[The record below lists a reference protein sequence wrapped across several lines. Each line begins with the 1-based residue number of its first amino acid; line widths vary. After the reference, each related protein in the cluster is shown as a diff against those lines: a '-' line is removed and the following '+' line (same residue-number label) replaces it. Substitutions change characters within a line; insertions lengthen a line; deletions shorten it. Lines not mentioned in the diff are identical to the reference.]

1 MASDPDFLQY
11 ITEQLSGVYGL
22 SHRKMFGEYALYM
35 GRKVVALVCDNQL
48 FIKPTAAYRAHLER
62 PTEAPPYPGA
72 KPYLLI
78 DAALDDRELL
88 AELIRATERE
98 KPEPK
103 PKSKKTQSK
112 KARSKEPPK
121 TEKPATRK
129 AGPPKKR

>member
-48 FIKPTAAYRAHLER
+48 FLKPTAAGRALLEH

-78 DAALDDRELL
+78 DSALDDRDLL
-88 AELIRATERE
+88 AELFRATERE
-98 KPEPK
+98 MPEPK
-103 PKSKKTQSK
+103 PKSKKATKATKTQKTKKPGKRDPGSSK
-112 KARSKEPPK
+112 KR
-121 TEKPATRK
+121 
-129 AGPPKKR
+129 

>member
-48 FIKPTAAYRAHLER
+48 FLKPTAAGRALLER
-62 PTEAPPYPGA
+62 PTEAPPFPGA

-88 AELIRATERE
+88 AELFRATERDM
-98 KPEPK
+98 PEPK

>member
-48 FIKPTAAYRAHLER
+48 FLKPTAAGRALLEH

-78 DAALDDRELL
+78 DSALDDRDLL
-88 AELIRATERE
+88 AELFRATERE
-98 KPEPK
+98 MPEPK
-103 PKSKKTQSK
+103 LKSKKTTKTTKAAKTQKTK
-112 KARSKEPPK
+112 KPGKRDPGSP
-121 TEKPATRK
+121 RK
-129 AGPPKKR
+129 R

>member
-48 FIKPTAAYRAHLER
+48 FLKPTVAGRALLEH

-88 AELIRATERE
+88 AELFRATERE
-98 KPEPK
+98 MPEPK
-103 PKSKKTQSK
+103 PKSKKTTKATKTQKIK
-112 KARSKEPPK
+112 KPGKRDPGS
-121 TEKPATRK
+121 
-129 AGPPKKR
+129 PKKR